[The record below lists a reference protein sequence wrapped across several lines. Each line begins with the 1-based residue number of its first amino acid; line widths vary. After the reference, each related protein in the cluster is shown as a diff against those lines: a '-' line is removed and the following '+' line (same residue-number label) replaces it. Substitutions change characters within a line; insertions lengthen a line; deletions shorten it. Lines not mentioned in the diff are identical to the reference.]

1 MAKTTKWNEVAA
13 DADYQALSDNDQAK
27 VKQRFYD
34 NVVAKDSS
42 FAGLPAQEQE
52 SVRTRFFGVTPQV
65 TEQPQEAQQ
74 PQGFLG
80 QAKDTILTAAKATA
94 PAVLGAV
101 APGLANVKD
110 IMHMSS
116 SAQEAGGGISEFLG
130 SKGVPAPVSAT
141 AGFVAGIALD
151 PMTYATGGA
160 ARLGPVVPRV
170 ASELEQVGARFGLS
184 LTKGEMLD
192 FKPMLLLERALE
204 NTAGGAKYLKVFREN
219 RLEQLNKLRD
229 TLVSRE
235 ASPQALE
242 KIGLQIQDTAKKLMT
257 TQEAAQTGM
266 AQSMLQTGAQK
277 MGVSSEGAAATGSKA
292 LEAIRNA
299 SIAASD
305 DVNKAFSEVEAVM
318 PQNFAQRAD
327 ATVQAAKLMRK
338 KLDDAQ
344 PSLRDEQ
351 LGRILNDFIPKSK
364 PGSVPAGQALPQA
377 TFTWA
382 QLKANREVLTQ
393 LINGGDG
400 SAAFGVKGGTG
411 VSTAAL
417 GRLKTAI
424 SQDMETMAQTVG
436 GDVSEKYAV
445 ARVMHGNM
453 KQTFDNDTIRSLI
466 KTADTKPELFI
477 SQVFAP
483 GRTTE
488 LNNVR
493 KIIGTEKFNG
503 LKDRFTTTLFGMDKD
518 QAFNPAMLRQQVA
531 RYGKEMLTETYGPK
545 GYQDLTNLA
554 LQVEKTGTMP
564 IDNVFA
570 RALIARSPEK
580 VMDFVIRPG
589 NTGNI
594 VKARQLVGEQ
604 VWKESAASWLDQ
616 SVLAKNPDAIVN
628 PAQFVKL
635 LDKYGHDTI
644 KAAVG
649 DRQFKTIAKIGAVS
663 RLIQKAEQV
672 SVNTSNT
679 AGVGAMMKRIV
690 SPVGALME
698 FVGSR
703 AIAKWYL
710 DPKASQILLEGLSA
724 MPKSRA
730 AISAARQLAAISG
743 VQLAQEGVET
753 LQAPPAPR

>member
-1 MAKTTKWNEVAA
+1 MAKTTKWNEVEA
-13 DADYQALSDNDQAK
+13 DADYQALSGNDQAK

-34 NVVAKDSS
+34 NVVAKDSG

-141 AGFVAGIALD
+141 AGFAAGIALD
-151 PMTYATGGA
+151 PMTYAAGGA

-184 LTKGEMLD
+184 LTKGEILNS
-192 FKPMLLLERALE
+192 KPLLLLERALE
-204 NTAGGAKYLKVFREN
+204 NTPGGSKYLKTFREN

-277 MGVSSEGAAATGSKA
+277 MGASSEGAAATGSKA

-299 SIAASD
+299 SKAAGD

-318 PQNFAQRAD
+318 PQNFASVPA
-327 ATVQAAKLMRK
+327 ATVQAAKQMRK
-338 KLDDAQ
+338 ELGNVSPA
-344 PSLRDEQ
+344 LRDGQ
-351 LGRILNDFIPKSK
+351 LGRILNDFIPKSQ

-377 TFTWA
+377 TLTWA

-400 SAAFGVKGGTG
+400 AAAFGVKGGTG

-417 GRLKTAI
+417 KRLKTAI

-445 ARVMHGNM
+445 ARVMHGEM
-453 KQTFDNDTIRSLI
+453 KQTFNNDTIRSLI
-466 KTADTKPELFI
+466 KVADTKPEQFI

-493 KIIGTEKFNG
+493 KIMGTEKFNG

-570 RALIARSPEK
+570 RSLIARSPEK
-580 VMDFVIRPG
+580 VMDFVIKPG

-616 SVLAKNPDAIVN
+616 SVLAKNPDAVVN

-644 KAAVG
+644 KATVG

-679 AGVGAMMKRIV
+679 AGVGAMMETIV
-690 SPVGALME
+690 SPVGALLK

-703 AIAKWYL
+703 AVAKWYL

-743 VQLAQEGVET
+743 VQLAREGVEA